1 MDPNLVSNKNFGEGR
16 QENFPQIGGS
26 HNVQYNADIINY
38 HGERAQEPTRTSPP
52 PSSTVP
58 FHRDPN
64 FVDRPGLETLE
75 EKLSVWNKKVALVGI
90 GGVGCE
96 RFT

>member
-38 HGERAQEPTRTSPP
+38 HGERVQEPTRTSPP

-64 FVDRPGLETLE
+64 FVDRPELETLE

-90 GGVGCE
+90 GGVG
-96 RFT
+96 

>member
-1 MDPNLVSNKNFGEGR
+1 MSNKNFGEGR